1 MEGVA
6 LVLHILAVVDVG
18 VGSSIHPVAACCM
31 VDLADHCTAL
41 VDHDTDCIVDRCT
54 SLVGHIAGCKVVVG
68 RTLPEQAVGE
78 EPLLDC
84 ILLQQ
89 LPVVVSAAAEDSFA
103 AVGCSLPKLVE
114 AAVEHTAAVAV
125 GDSPP
130 SPAVGTD
137 LDLLQSVA
145 VLDTVHIAESEAA
158 SFVPPVELAAAYQP
172 LLAVVVVLS
181 AVAVVEGVQ
190 HTQ

>member
-1 MEGVA
+1 MA

-18 VGSSIHPVAACCM
+18 VGSSIHPVAAGCM

-41 VDHDTDCIVDRCT
+41 VDHDMDCIFDRCT
-54 SLVGHIAGCKVVVG
+54 SLVGHIAGCR

-89 LPVVVSAAAEDSFA
+89 LPVVVSAAAEDSFD

-181 AVAVVEGVQ
+181 AVAVVEEVQ